1 VIYQKNYLVLHI
13 KTSILNSL
21 VRNKQVKI
29 ITTKGNAG
37 FWGEEVKSVCIWAW
51 ELITPEEYGNKN
63 LSLFQCNK
71 QQKKTQMKSKQANR
85 SAKPNGRPMVIL
97 VAAVS
102 WSSISL
108 SVSRL

>member
-1 VIYQKNYLVLHI
+1 M
-13 KTSILNSL
+13 
-21 VRNKQVKI
+21 

-37 FWGEEVKSVCIWAW
+37 FWGEEVKSCCIWAW
-51 ELITPEEYGNKN
+51 GLIISEDGNKN

-71 QQKKTQMKSKQANR
+71 QQKKTQMKSKQAKR

-102 WSSISL
+102 WSSILYNSL
-108 SVSRL
+108 